1 MTLQY
6 LLNTAYDT
14 DFYEE
19 EAEDYLSDKRI
30 ICPSM
35 SRTTLY
41 KLAWRNGWR
50 PKEVDL
56 AKI

>member
-1 MTLQY
+1 MTLEY
-6 LLNTAYDT
+6 LLSTANDT

-19 EAEDYLSDKRI
+19 EVEDFLSDKGI
-30 ICPSM
+30 KIFSM

-50 PKEVDL
+50 PTHD
-56 AKI
+56 